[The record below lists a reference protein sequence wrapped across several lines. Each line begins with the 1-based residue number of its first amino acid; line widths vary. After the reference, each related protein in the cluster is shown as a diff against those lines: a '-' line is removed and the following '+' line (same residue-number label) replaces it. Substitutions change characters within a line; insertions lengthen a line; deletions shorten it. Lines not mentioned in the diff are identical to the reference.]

1 MTRRLRLT
9 KSEKIEK
16 ETTDAMKT
24 AAIKSEEVQELF
36 DYWVT
41 VHKGDS
47 KRKPLLDIK
56 RRKLLAIALYDY
68 DMEYCKQAIDGCANS
83 HFHMGQ
89 NNRAKIYN
97 SLELIFRDSSTIE
110 RFAGYMEW
118 PKKS

>member
-9 KSEKIEK
+9 KSEKVEK
-16 ETTDAMKT
+16 EVTDAMKT
-24 AAIKSEEVQELF
+24 AAIKTEEVQELF

-41 VHKGDS
+41 VHKADS
-47 KRKPLLDIK
+47 KRKPLLDVK
-56 RRKLLAIALYDY
+56 RRKLLAISLYDY

-89 NNRAKIYN
+89 NNRAKVYN

-110 RFAGYMEW
+110 RFAGYME
-118 PKKS
+118 